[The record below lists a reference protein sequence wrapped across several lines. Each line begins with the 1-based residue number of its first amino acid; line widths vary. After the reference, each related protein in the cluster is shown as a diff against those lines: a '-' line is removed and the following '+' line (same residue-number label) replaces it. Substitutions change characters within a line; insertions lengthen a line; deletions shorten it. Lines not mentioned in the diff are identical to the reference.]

1 GAGSSTGAGSGE
13 PAPAGQPVA
22 TACES
27 LTAAG
32 VSSVSGG
39 RGCVTRRIRR
49 PAETGLDP
57 LTGPLAGPLAGPLT
71 EPLRSGAGGRGGSAG
86 WPGRRPSAA
95 RSSSANRP
103 QLGYRPAGSL
113 ASAVAS
119 TESTAAGS
127 PARRALAAGG
137 SA

>member
-1 GAGSSTGAGSGE
+1 STGTGCGE
-13 PAPAGQPVA
+13 PAPAGRSVA

-27 LTAAG
+27 FAAAG
-32 VSSVSGG
+32 PSCVPGG
-39 RGCVTRRIRR
+39 RGGLTRRIRR

-57 LTGPLAGPLAGPLT
+57 LTGPLAGPLT
-71 EPLRSGAGGRGGSAG
+71 EPLRSGAGDRGGSAG
-86 WPGRRPSAA
+86 SPGRRPSAA
-95 RSSSANRP
+95 PSSSANRP